1 MSSTR
6 DLPSGSVTSMS
17 TGTLALSSSSLL
29 ALTSS
34 YTSDRTLIHP
44 GFDVRQ
50 AKDDPPMCDDD
61 SIRGPE
67 EARARRPWTP
77 AADDDDDD
85 DEGAASSPL
94 LLAAALDSDS
104 IRAART
110 AGSRDFH
117 REETSSGM
125 TIMLSSTAHGMAAIV
140 SLGVVVVCR
149 ERASEI
155 LLV

>member
-1 MSSTR
+1 
-6 DLPSGSVTSMS
+6 
-17 TGTLALSSSSLL
+17 
-29 ALTSS
+29 
-34 YTSDRTLIHP
+34 LIHP

-85 DEGAASSPL
+85 DAEGAASSSPL
-94 LLAAALDSDS
+94 LLAADLDSDS
-104 IRAART
+104 IRAARM

-125 TIMLSSTAHGMAAIV
+125 TIILSSTAHGMAAIV
-140 SLGVVVVCR
+140 CLGVVVMCL
-149 ERASEI
+149 E
-155 LLV
+155 

>member
-1 MSSTR
+1 
-6 DLPSGSVTSMS
+6 MS

-77 AADDDDDD
+77 ADDDDDD

>member
-1 MSSTR
+1 
-6 DLPSGSVTSMS
+6 
-17 TGTLALSSSSLL
+17 
-29 ALTSS
+29 
-34 YTSDRTLIHP
+34 
-44 GFDVRQ
+44 
-50 AKDDPPMCDDD
+50 MCDDD

-117 REETSSGM
+117 MEETSSGM
-125 TIMLSSTAHGMAAIV
+125 TIMLSLTAHGMAAIV